1 MGTNKLTEYKLANIK
16 RWLAEEKLIHPMY
29 VIVTKHPDPEK
40 AIEDLCSRS
49 LAGEDF
55 ACLIRELARTLE

>member
-1 MGTNKLTEYKLANIK
+1 MGMNQLAEYQLANIK

-29 VIVTKHPDPEK
+29 VIVRKHPDPEK
-40 AIEDLCSRS
+40 AIANLCSRS

-55 ACLIRELARTLE
+55 ACLVRELARTLE